1 MKTPSQILSTY
12 ARALNQDDGC
22 ARWAFCCAVEA
33 LIGERWAWQVAPHSL
48 TLRASHLVSEGA
60 SHRSPARQALIE
72 RSIIALSD
80 RLRDDLV
87 LYVYD
92 GFDEVEA
99 QWSDFRADNRAD
111 LACELALAKLW
122 SGALWA
128 PISRSTM
135 ISLSPLSERAFV
147 VDEEMIDHERA
158 ELLSHARDISREMR
172 GLS

>member
-1 MKTPSQILSTY
+1 MNTPSQILSIY

-22 ARWAFCCAVEA
+22 ARWAFCCAIEA

-48 TLRASHLVSEGA
+48 TLRASHLVSDGA
-60 SHRSPARQALIE
+60 RHRSPARQALIE

-80 RLRDDLV
+80 RLRDDLI

-99 QWSDFRADNRAD
+99 QWSDFRADNRGD
-111 LACELALAKLW
+111 LACELALAKIW

-128 PISRSTM
+128 PISRSLM
-135 ISLSPLSERAFV
+135 VSLSPLCERAFV
-147 VDEEMIDHERA
+147 GDEEMIDHERA

>member
-1 MKTPSQILSTY
+1 MKTPSQILSVY
-12 ARALNQDDGC
+12 GRALNQDDGC
-22 ARWAFCCAVEA
+22 ARWAFCCAIEV
-33 LIGERWAWQVAPHSL
+33 LTDERWAWQVSPHSL

-80 RLRDDLV
+80 RLRDDLII
-87 LYVYD
+87 YVYD

-99 QWSDFRADNRAD
+99 RWSDFRADNRGD
-111 LACELALAKLW
+111 LVCELALAKLW

-128 PISRSTM
+128 PLSRSLM
-135 ISLSPLSERAFV
+135 ISLSPLCERV
-147 VDEEMIDHERA
+147 YEVDEEMIDHERA

>member
-1 MKTPSQILSTY
+1 MKKSPSDVLAIY
-12 ARALNQDDGC
+12 HRALNLDDGC
-22 ARWAFCCAVEA
+22 ARYAFCAAIEA
-33 LIGERWAWQVAPHSL
+33 LIGERWAWQVSPHSL
-48 TLRASHLVSEGA
+48 TLRAGEVISNSR
-60 SHRSPARQALIE
+60 HRSPSQQALIE

-99 QWSDFRADNRAD
+99 RWSDYRADNRGD

-128 PISRSTM
+128 PISRSVM
-135 ISLSPLSERAFV
+135 VSLSPLSERV
-147 VDEEMIDHERA
+147 CDDDEIIDHERA
-158 ELLSHARDISREMR
+158 EILSHAREISRELR
-172 GLS
+172 DL

>member
-1 MKTPSQILSTY
+1 MKTPSQILSVY
-12 ARALNQDDGC
+12 DRALNQDDGC

-33 LIGERWAWQVAPHSL
+33 LIGERWAWQVSPHAL

-80 RLRDDLV
+80 RLRDDLI

-99 QWSDFRADNRAD
+99 QWSDFRVDNRAD
-111 LACELALAKLW
+111 LACELALAKIW

-135 ISLSPLSERAFV
+135 ISLSPLSERVFA
-147 VDEEMIDHERA
+147 VDEEMMDHERA
-158 ELLSHARDISREMR
+158 ELLSHARDIAREMR